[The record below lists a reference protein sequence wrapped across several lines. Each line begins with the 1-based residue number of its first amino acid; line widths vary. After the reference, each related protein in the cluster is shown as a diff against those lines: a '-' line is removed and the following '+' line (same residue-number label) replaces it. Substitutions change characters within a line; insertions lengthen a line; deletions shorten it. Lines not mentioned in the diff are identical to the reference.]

1 MTETSGQKVNAIEN
15 LPLLQDPGI
24 LEPTIPFS
32 ELVREKSKVLL
43 DSIYDEM
50 IIWNMRQEEIPLR
63 AFLGMTP
70 KDYLDFMQ
78 DPEKWAFDYLMR
90 RQK

>member
-1 MTETSGQKVNAIEN
+1 MTMDSTQKINVMEN
-15 LPLLQDPGI
+15 IPLLQDPGT

-32 ELVREKSKVLL
+32 ELVKAKSKVLL